1 MFGKN
6 HMVTFGTMYPNQK
19 IALVTDTKT
28 GAKAMYKVCEITR
41 KDKLFYNNLKTF
53 MLEGKEYVATE
64 MSTSVSL
71 PK

>member
-6 HMVTFGTMYPNQK
+6 HTVTFGTMYPNQK

-41 KDKLFYNNLKTF
+41 KDKLFL
-53 MLEGKEYVATE
+53 
-64 MSTSVSL
+64 
-71 PK
+71 

>member
-6 HMVTFGTMYPNQK
+6 QTVTIGTMYSNQK

-28 GAKAMYKVCEITR
+28 GAKRMYNVREITR

-53 MLEGKEYVATE
+53 MLEGKEYVVTE
-64 MSTSVSL
+64 MSTRVIPSE
-71 PK
+71 